1 MQQKLNRKYE
11 AYTGITPCDGV
22 YGRNTNRALIYALQ
36 AEEGMPTDVANANF
50 GVTTRLCCPEI
61 PYIRDSAAA
70 RRYPG
75 TSSGNYYSATQI
87 ASITELLQFALLVNG
102 HSAGAIDGEY
112 GDATRQA
119 LYDFQAD
126 MKIPQN
132 GKADK
137 TTWLSLFISCGD
149 TSRSALAADCATQLT
164 AAKAKSLYDND
175 YRYIGRYLTGNSK
188 KITRSE
194 AQIIFDAG
202 LSFFPIYQT
211 SADENSYFT
220 SAQGTRDAKAA
231 IAAAAELGIPQNTFI
246 YFAVDYDCLDYQVT
260 SNVIPYFKSV
270 HEVMSNSI
278 YRVGIYGT
286 RNVCTRV
293 SDKGYAERSF
303 VGDMSTGFSGNLGF
317 GMPSNWAFD
326 QFYTTSIGSG
336 SGYLEIDKDGFSGND
351 SGVSKLD
358 EPKNVVEVP
367 KITVNNGAAI
377 DLEGPVVNIF
387 GVDTSLFKMKLDWGL
402 DLDDLI
408 DYEYDVKEGTYKAT
422 IGLKESE
429 RDPSLKTSNYA
440 ELKEMIQFFGGH
452 TTTATWNKYQKLRS
466 KLKKTKLDFGFEF
479 DGSLSG
485 YAEIDAQTGIVRE
498 GGLILVA
505 ETATSAS
512 APMPLYPCTYFR
524 FEINGSME
532 QKFFVELKEI
542 GLYGLEGAG
551 NYSVE
556 LKAGIAAGI
565 EKIMMAYAGGSG
577 TLNFEYKSL
586 SNFSESTTISIN
598 LALFLEIETLLW
610 GGTFDWEFK
619 ELQLYPKTEAAEAL
633 MTVSRDDLKFIEPLQ
648 GPVTCS
654 TNPAVY
660 KANVQ
665 KYCSPKIVELNS
677 GKMLMAYID
686 DVSSRS
692 DENRTA
698 LMYSIY
704 DGTSWSA
711 AKPIFDDGTMDY
723 APIMCADGNGG
734 AHIVWQNA
742 KKEFG
747 TDVTLDE
754 MSTNMELYYT
764 HWDGEA
770 FSGTV
775 ALTSNLDYET
785 NCSLTSNGDDVT
797 VVWQQ
802 NSENDPFS
810 VEGTNSIHRKQL
822 VGGKWQSEETIAS
835 NLPIVNSIACS
846 YIGNN
851 SVVA

>member
-1 MQQKLNRKYE
+1 
-11 AYTGITPCDGV
+11 
-22 YGRNTNRALIYALQ
+22 
-36 AEEGMPTDVANANF
+36 MPTDVANANF

-75 TSSGNYYSATQI
+75 TSSGNYYSAAQI

-164 AAKAKSLYDND
+164 AAKAKSLYDNG

-408 DYEYDVKEGTYKAT
+408 DYEYDVKEGTYKVT

-466 KLKKTKLDFGFEF
+466 KLKKTKLDF

-551 NYSVE
+551 KYSVE

-633 MTVSRDDLKFIEPLQ
+633 MTVSRDDLKLIEPLQ
-648 GPVTCS
+648 GPVTYS
-654 TNPAVY
+654 TNPTAY

-677 GKMLMAYID
+677 GKMLMVYID

-692 DENRTA
+692 DENRTV

-810 VEGTNSIHRKQL
+810 VGNGNPRKPSHR
-822 VGGKWQSEETIAS
+822 IC
-835 NLPIVNSIACS
+835 P
-846 YIGNN
+846 
-851 SVVA
+851 